1 MTFKNFTGLVSA
13 QGAWSAVSAKAVAG
27 ALVFATVTSGY
38 EKVEGSEQVEYPLY
52 MVWAHNQWLR
62 MPDATAFYTLKKQVE
77 NHETRIAALEEAK
90 ANFTVTDGKA
100 IDLTYENGVLT
111 AEAKIS
117 AKAGNGVSLEND
129 GLFVD
134 VKSLQDAIAAEQERA
149 EGAEGDLQDAID
161 AEEERATGVEEGLDA
176 RIKELEDEARISIAD
191 NEKVLSLSDA
201 KKLSTTLGLN
211 YDETSKKIQLTG
223 KENAVIADIDATA
236 FIKDGMLNSAEL
248 VVDPEGQAAGAY
260 IKLTFNTDA
269 GKDPIFVNVSSFIDT
284 YTSGDENL
292 LKVENYV
299 ITPQTSTIKSQGS
312 GLVVASDAY
321 SYIKQE
327 VGNETTRATGVEKGL
342 EDRIEALEAL
352 EVTAEGDGELIDASA
367 DGYNVTVGATKKL
380 SDAVAKV
387 ESLEV
392 SAEDGVTLGDVT
404 YKYTHPTATQAD
416 AAAVKVGR
424 DEFGHVILGDALAAG
439 DISFEDSGKHDV
451 FYNADDVNK
460 ALNALANAIELVDQS
475 ETTLVKKN
483 DDKYIS
489 LDDAAA
495 EGSNDHAYSIGLV
508 VATEPTLKDGLTS
521 SKPTATGLAS
531 DKYVDDSIT
540 NALAWDVIA

>member
-1 MTFKNFTGLVSA
+1 MAFKNFTGLVSA
-13 QGAWSAVSAKAVAG
+13 QGAWSAVSDKAVAG

-134 VKSLQDAIAAEQERA
+134 VKSLQDAIDAEQERA

-161 AEEERATGVEEGLDA
+161 DEEERATGVEEGLDA

-211 YDETSKKIQLTG
+211 YDEANKKIQLTG
-223 KENAVIADIDATA
+223 KENAVIADIDATK
-236 FIKDGMLNSAEL
+236 FIKDGMLDSAEL
-248 VVDPEGQAAGAY
+248 VVDPEGQAAGTY

-292 LKVENYV
+292 LEVENYV
-299 ITPQTSTIKSQGS
+299 ITPKTSTIESQGS

-321 SYIKQE
+321 AYIKQE

-352 EVTAEGDGELIDASA
+352 EVTAEGDTLVSAEA
-367 DGYNVTVGATKKL
+367 DGYDVTVGATKKL

-451 FYNADDVNK
+451 FNNADDVNK
-460 ALNALANAIELVDQS
+460 ALNALANAIESVDQS

-521 SKPTATGLAS
+521 DIPTATGLAS
-531 DKYVDDSIT
+531 DKYVADSIT